1 MIRKI
6 IQHTF
11 FYSFANQIPALVNL
25 FLLPIVTP
33 FLSSEDYATYG
44 LILAYV
50 GVLGAFSSLGYV
62 VLFQNSFFHMGEAFR
77 SKWSRLLGFQ
87 WVYKIIYAAIIT
99 SLLSLFLKSHTHS
112 TQELFV
118 VLFLVVIPLLF
129 FDLTKSIG
137 IRLCQFRNDH
147 KKVYFISICTALVAT
162 ILTLIGILYFQL
174 GYKAWLISAAVSG
187 GVQALYFGY
196 ILYVKE
202 GIRPS
207 LIWSKKEILEDL
219 KTALPLVPKE
229 YATYVLSSSDRVLL
243 DQLHVSNQ
251 QIGNYNIA
259 YSFASYF
266 DNIQMQANQVIT
278 PILFRKFK
286 EGNSVDFIR
295 GLTHIWFFVSIFLAT
310 LVGLWIPVLFPFLY
324 RNPTLIDSAPFA
336 VLLFFTFCYR
346 PLYVAAVD
354 FSIFNKK
361 TLPILW
367 ITLIAAAMNLILNVV
382 LIPHIGAWASVW
394 ATCISYLSLPILGF
408 YLIQENFEMRKKI
421 MPIALVLVTVLSALG
436 CYALFHVNLI
446 ERMSITA
453 ALLVLTFF
461 MYWYKIRVFLQLMNH
476 E

>member
-6 IQHTF
+6 VQHTF
-11 FYSFANQIPALVNL
+11 FYSFANQIPSLVNL
-25 FLLPIVTP
+25 FLLPILTP
-33 FLSSEDYATYG
+33 HLSSDDYAIYG

-50 GVLGAFSSLGYV
+50 GVLGAFSSLGYI
-62 VLFQNSFFHMGEAFR
+62 VLFQNSFFHMGEAFKQ
-77 SKWSRLLGFQ
+77 KWSKLLGFQ
-87 WVYKIIYAAIIT
+87 WLYKIVYASIIT
-99 SLLSLFLKSHTHS
+99 SLLYVILKSYTHS
-112 TQELFV
+112 MRELFA
-118 VLFLVVIPLLF
+118 VLSLVVIPLLF

-147 KKVYFISICTALVAT
+147 KKVYVISITTALVST
-162 ILTLIGILYFQL
+162 VLTLVGILYFHL
-174 GYKAWLISAAVSG
+174 GYKAWLISAAVG
-187 GVQALYFGY
+187 GAVQAAYFGY

-202 GIRPS
+202 GIRPNFVWNKNDV
-207 LIWSKKEILEDL
+207 LDDL

-243 DQLHVSNQ
+243 HQFHVSTQ

-295 GLTHIWFFVSIFLAT
+295 GLTHIWYFISILFAA
-310 LVGLWIPVLFPFLY
+310 LVGLWIPILFPFLY
-324 RNPTLIDSAPFA
+324 RNPTLADSAPFA

-354 FSIFNKK
+354 FSIFNKR
-361 TLPILW
+361 TVPILW
-367 ITLIAAAMNLILNVV
+367 ITLIAALLNLIINLVF
-382 LIPHIGAWASVW
+382 ISDYGAWASVW
-394 ATCISYLSLPILGF
+394 ATFISYLSLPILGF
-408 YLIQENFEMRKKI
+408 YLIKENFEMRKKI
-421 MPIALVLVTVLSALG
+421 MPIVLIVLTVLSAIG
-436 CYALFHVNLI
+436 CYSLFNIGLP
-446 ERMSITA
+446 ERISVTVAI
-453 ALLVLTFF
+453 LLVAFLVYRYKMKVFF
-461 MYWYKIRVFLQLMNH
+461 QLINH